1 MKLQD
6 NEKCEKVFLHS
17 QAFTEAPLGPK
28 FSSKQ
33 RLNKSFLEPLSYFV
47 FTFLVA
53 KCFAKQIN
61 AKITFMCKTCVQ
73 YLTFLC
79 SGQMPNAKLA
89 LDKCQMF
96 CKTNEC

>member
-33 RLNKSFLEPLSYFV
+33 RLDKSFLNHYCISYLHFW
-47 FTFLVA
+47 L
-53 KCFAKQIN
+53 
-61 AKITFMCKTCVQ
+61 
-73 YLTFLC
+73 
-79 SGQMPNAKLA
+79 PNVLQNK
-89 LDKCQMF
+89 
-96 CKTNEC
+96 